1 EDADLGEK
9 EKRRRGRGS
18 PHLPPSSPPT
28 CRLPSTTIAATLSLC
43 HLTRRPSLPSPAFPP
58 SSLLHPRTF
67 PLLLPHL
74 PPALL
79 LLPHLSSLIYRRL
92 YCCPISPAL
101 AVSQRRLYCC
111 PISLC
116 RSPPKPQ
123 PQPPL
128 GTPHT
133 NATASFLSLDY
144 FFLRRPPQFLP
155 TSSSPSAIPA
165 ISHYSH
171 CNPAA
176 AVLTLAIL
184 AAAASS
190 SLTHP
195 RSTAAAPSRA
205 ASVSRCR
212 SLSVAAANCCPSL
225 SATIPFLPPQ

>member
-1 EDADLGEK
+1 
-9 EKRRRGRGS
+9 
-18 PHLPPSSPPT
+18 
-28 CRLPSTTIAATLSLC
+28 
-43 HLTRRPSLPSPAFPP
+43 
-58 SSLLHPRTF
+58 RTF